1 MLFALCTNRCDTR
14 LFDSAPYEGAWST
27 RGGSE
32 GYM

>member
-1 MLFALCTNRCDTR
+1 MHFALRTNRSDSR
-14 LFDSAPYEGAWST
+14 LFDAAPYEGAWST